1 MLLAQLE
8 QLRAVVA
15 EQAKRLERQA
25 VEARMW

>member
-25 VEARMW
+25 VEARTW